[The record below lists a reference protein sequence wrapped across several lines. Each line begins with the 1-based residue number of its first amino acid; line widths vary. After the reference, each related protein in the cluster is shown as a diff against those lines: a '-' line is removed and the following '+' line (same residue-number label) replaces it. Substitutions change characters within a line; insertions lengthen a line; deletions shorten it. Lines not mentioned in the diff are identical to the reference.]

1 MCVRAQTQKLFAVW
15 RARKAS
21 TLIHSPL
28 QTSSSGAKLELIW
41 TQDFSEPAGTAP
53 DTGFWTFDIGDGSAS
68 GIPGWGNQ
76 EREWYLESQAR
87 TNGEGHLVIT
97 AEKLPSDNEL
107 EAYYG
112 GPAEWSSA
120 KLHTAGKVSVRY
132 GRIEARVRIPK
143 GAGTWPAFWMLGTD
157 LVEVTW
163 PQCGEIDILEV
174 RGRDP
179 HTLVGTIHGPG
190 YFGEHGSGTEISVEA
205 DMSDGFHTFAV
216 EWLPGSISWF
226 IDDRHYQTKTP
237 ADVSGEWV
245 FEHDFYIVMNLAMG
259 GGFTGDIDPA
269 LERAEMAIDHVRV
282 YSIDGVGT
290 VRLS

>member
-1 MCVRAQTQKLFAVW
+1 
-15 RARKAS
+15 
-21 TLIHSPL
+21 LIHLPL
-28 QTSSSGAKLELIW
+28 QTSSNGAKLELIW

-53 DTGFWTFDIGDGSAS
+53 DAGFWTFDIGDGSAS

-87 TNGEGHLVIT
+87 TNGKGHLVIT
-97 AEKLPSDNEL
+97 AEKLPTDNEF

-112 GPAEWSSA
+112 APAEWSSA
-120 KLHTAGKVSVRY
+120 KMHTAGKVSVRY
-132 GRIEARVRIPK
+132 GRIEARVRVPK

-157 LVEVTW
+157 LEEVTW

-190 YFGEHGSGTEISVEA
+190 YFGDNGSGTEIAVEA
-205 DMSDGFHTFAV
+205 NLSEGFHTFAV

-237 ADVSGEWV
+237 ADVAPNEWV

-259 GGFTGDIDPA
+259 GGFTGEIDPA
-269 LERAEMAIDHVRV
+269 LERAEMAVDHVRV

>member
-1 MCVRAQTQKLFAVW
+1 M
-15 RARKAS
+15 
-21 TLIHSPL
+21 IHSPL

-53 DTGFWTFDIGDGSAS
+53 DAGFWTFDIGDGTSS

-87 TNGEGHLVIT
+87 TNGQGHLVIT
-97 AEKLPSDNEL
+97 AQKLPSDNEL

-132 GRIEARVRIPK
+132 GRVEARVRVPK

-157 LVEVTW
+157 LAEATW

-190 YFGEHGSGTEISVEA
+190 YFGDHGSGTEISVEA
-205 DMSDGFHTFAV
+205 DMSEGFHTFAV

-259 GGFTGDIDPA
+259 GGFTGEIDPD
-269 LERAEMAIDHVRV
+269 LDRAEMAIDHVRV

>member
-1 MCVRAQTQKLFAVW
+1 MLTTPPL
-15 RARKAS
+15 
-21 TLIHSPL
+21 THSPN
-28 QTSSSGAKLELIW
+28 GAKLELLW
-41 TQDFSEPAGTAP
+41 SQDFSDAAGTPA
-53 DTGFWTFDIGDGSAS
+53 DNGYWTNDIGDGVSA

-87 TNGEGHLVIT
+87 TDGNGCLVIT
-97 AEKLPSDNEL
+97 AQKLPADNAYA
-107 EAYYG
+107 AYYG
-112 GPAEWSSA
+112 TPAEWASA

-132 GRIEARVRIPK
+132 GRVEARVKVPK

-157 LVEVTW
+157 LAEVTW

-190 YFGEHGSGTEISVEA
+190 YSGEHGSGTEIAVA
-205 DMSDGFHTFAV
+205 DDMSDGFHTFAI
-216 EWLPGSISWF
+216 EWLPGSISWY

-237 ADVSGEWV
+237 ADVAGEWV

-259 GGFTGDIDPA
+259 GGFTGEIDPA
-269 LERAEMAIDHVRV
+269 LEKAEMLIDHVRV
-282 YSIDGVGT
+282 YSIDGVGR
-290 VRLS
+290 VSLR